1 MEKRMFQQ
9 QSVLFLIIQ
18 MIVYLLSVGTF
29 INNPYCQILENS
41 SRNFSEISAFR
52 VMSQTVLIRSGK
64 LIQNRA
70 FRQKNINLRIPERD
84 SVRIYGNLIQ
94 SFLKYRFW
102 GVHRLAGK
110 LIHVIF
116 MITYSVKHQVM
127 S

>member
-29 INNPYCQILENS
+29 IDSPYCQILENS

-70 FRQKNINLRIPERD
+70 FRQKIIIYEFRSVTETVFMEISSNL
-84 SVRIYGNLIQ
+84 
-94 SFLKYRFW
+94 F
-102 GVHRLAGK
+102 
-110 LIHVIF
+110 
-116 MITYSVKHQVM
+116 
-127 S
+127 